1 MKRHWFAMMV
11 GALMVLAGLLRMQS
25 AKGFDA
31 YEPVMRLQQW
41 TLVIGGLAALLLG
54 RLAATKPRNA
64 GFGVILASVV
74 VLISSAASVPFQAAT
89 VAVPGIVLGLL
100 GVAAGF
106 HCMFRTRIGDA

>member
-1 MKRHWFAMMV
+1 MRKHRLAMMI
-11 GALMVLAGLLRMQS
+11 GALMVLAGLVRMQS

-41 TLVIGGLAALLLG
+41 TLVIGGLAAVLLG
-54 RLAATKPRNA
+54 RLAATQPRNA

-74 VLISSAASVPFQAAT
+74 VLISSAASVPFQAAA
-89 VAVPGIVLGLL
+89 VAAPGIVLGVL

-106 HCMFRTRIGDA
+106 NCMFRTRMGDA